1 MRKMEITLQELNEII
16 EQAKN
21 EAEET
26 MRNKIAKYI
35 NQGYTTNG
43 ILFMLG
49 QFKLVTGRRHDKEVE
64 IDGYKDG
71 ETIQITKMSE
81 ATSKVLQS
89 IQSGDEE

>member
-1 MRKMEITLQELNEII
+1 MEMTLYELYEII

-43 ILFMLG
+43 ILNLLSDFN
-49 QFKLVTGRRHDKEVE
+49 LVTGYRHKNQIE
-64 IDGYKDG
+64 IDGYDSNKPVM
-71 ETIQITKMSE
+71 IINPR
-81 ATSKVLQS
+81 
-89 IQSGDEE
+89 DEE

>member
-1 MRKMEITLQELNEII
+1 MEITLQELNEII

-43 ILFMLG
+43 ILNLLSDFN
-49 QFKLVTGRRHDKEVE
+49 LVTGYRHKNQIE
-64 IDGYKDG
+64 IDGYDSNKPVMIIN
-71 ETIQITKMSE
+71 TR
-81 ATSKVLQS
+81 
-89 IQSGDEE
+89 DEE